1 MIRIVSSSSLV
12 LRIVYTTNNSRLLT
26 LDLESD
32 AAWFGFRFRH
42 EFTNGFEDDTKLAIV
57 LLLQLIE
64 APGKPLVRGDHRSK
78 LNKRSHNGDIHLNC
92 SLASQYA
99 GEHRDTLLGKRI
111 GIGPPETALT

>member
-32 AAWFGFRFRH
+32 AAWFGVRFRH

-57 LLLQLIE
+57 LLFQLIE
-64 APGKPLVRGDHRSK
+64 ASGKPLVGCDHFSK
-78 LNKRSHNGDIHLNC
+78 LNKRSHNHYVHLYG
-92 SLASQYA
+92 SF
-99 GEHRDTLLGKRI
+99 TV
-111 GIGPPETALT
+111 